1 MKIVERIGAKERQ
14 YVEEV
19 LSNNFR
25 SSAGY
30 KMTKRLEDAFAEK
43 FNTKYAVAFC
53 NGTATLHAALEV
65 LGVRQGDEVI
75 VPPLT
80 MSSTTLCVL
89 QANAT
94 PVFADV
100 DPDTFQISAKSIEE
114 RITPKTK
121 AIIPVAL
128 YGLAPDFDAIK
139 AVAKKHNL
147 PILEDDA
154 QCFLGKYKGQMV
166 GSIGDIASFS
176 FQGSKHMTS
185 GEGGMLTTNSEE
197 LADKIRKYS
206 CLGYASVGTKSGK
219 IAKNDIQA
227 PDYSRHIHLG
237 WNYRMSDV
245 CSAVA
250 LGQLEHLEE
259 LVAVRTESAR
269 IFNEAIEGNKIL
281 IPQKVGADYENA
293 YWCYTAKLV
302 DDSIGWRTFRDKYL
316 ELGGDGVYGAWKLA
330 YQEPMFRNMNFL
342 GREKFLT
349 ENANYQDG
357 ICPNAEYLQPRLMQ
371 FKTNYYDLEVAKVK
385 ADALRKTIEYFE
397 K

>member
-1 MKIVERIGAKERQ
+1 MSDIITRIGEKERA

-30 KMTKRLEDAFAEK
+30 KMTKRLEDAFAAK
-43 FNTKYAVAFC
+43 FGVNYAVAFC

-65 LGVRQGDEVI
+65 LGVRKGDEVI

-80 MSSTTLCVL
+80 MSSTTFCVL

-114 RITPKTK
+114 RITPRTK
-121 AIIPVAL
+121 AIVPVSL
-128 YGLAPDFDAIK
+128 YGLCPDFDAIK
-139 AVAKKHNL
+139 AIAKKHNL
-147 PILEDDA
+147 AILEDDA
-154 QCFLGKYKGQMV
+154 QCFLGMYKGQTV

-176 FQGSKHMTS
+176 FQGSKHITC
-185 GEGGMLTTNSEE
+185 GEGGMLITNSEE

-227 PDYSRHIHLG
+227 PDYNRHLHMG

-250 LGQLEHLEE
+250 LGQVERLDE
-259 LVAVRTESAR
+259 LVNVRIESAK
-269 IFNEAIEGNKIL
+269 IFNDAIAGNKIL
-281 IPQKVGADYENA
+281 IPQKVGAEYVNS
-293 YWCYTAKLV
+293 YWCYAAKLV

-316 ELGGDGVYGAWKLA
+316 ELGGDGVYGAWKLT
-330 YQEPMFRNMNFL
+330 YQEPMFKTMNFL
-342 GREKFLT
+342 GREEFLT
-349 ENANYQDG
+349 PGISYQDG

-371 FKTNYYDLEVAKVK
+371 FKTNYYNLEVAKVK
-385 ADALRKTIEYFE
+385 AEALAKTIAYFE
-397 K
+397 